1 MRQIRRNIFETNS
14 SSTHSL
20 TICKREDYEKW
31 KTDGTYMYKDDDG
44 VHFISRDEAIERY
57 NLYCPVTRNYLGL
70 GLDPID
76 TDYMTDEEI
85 DKMLS
90 LMRMFSYESWEKK
103 YDRDFE
109 TYAERVD
116 VDSAG
121 SYFVFGYYG
130 HS

>member
-14 SSTHSL
+14 SSVHSL
-20 TICKREDYEKW
+20 TICKREDYERW
-31 KTDGTYMYKDDDG
+31 KTDGTYMYKDGDD
-44 VHFISRDEAIERY
+44 VHFVSRGEAIERY
-57 NLYCPVTRNYLGL
+57 NLFCPVRRNYLS
-70 GLDPID
+70 LDPID

-90 LMRMFSYESWEKK
+90 IMRMFSYQSWKK
-103 YDRDFE
+103 YCE
-109 TYAERVD
+109 NYEEYTERVD

-130 HS
+130 HD